1 MKLVRHI
8 AYFFLLLATTS
19 LVASAQE
26 PNGKFTVKHDTRW
39 GTAILPAGSYS
50 VSVRSGPVPYVLV
63 TSDDRNAVSIMAV
76 AQYVETAQCKSSSL
90 ELEHTDG
97 NWNVRSLC
105 FESALAVYFGP
116 SQKARQTNIAAV
128 PQVAT
133 LAGSN

>member
-8 AYFFLLLATTS
+8 AYFFLLLAATS
-19 LVASAQE
+19 LGASAQE
-26 PNGKFTVKHDTRW
+26 SNGKFTIKHDARW

-90 ELEHTDG
+90 ELEQTDG

-105 FESALAVYFGP
+105 FESSLAVYFGP
-116 SQKARQTNIAAV
+116 SQKARQTSVAAV
-128 PQVAT
+128 PQATT

>member
-1 MKLVRHI
+1 MKLARHI
-8 AYFFLLLATTS
+8 AYLFLLLVTMS
-19 LVASAQE
+19 LGASAQE

-39 GTAILPAGSYS
+39 GTAVLPAGSYS
-50 VSVRSGPVPYVLV
+50 VAVRNGPVPYVLV
-63 TSDDRNAVSIMAV
+63 TSDDRSAVSIMAV

-90 ELEHTDG
+90 ELEQADG

-105 FESALAVYFGP
+105 FESSLAVYFAP
-116 SQKARQTNIAAV
+116 SQKTRQTNVAAV